1 MKRKITALAV
11 LTLIPTLLL
20 CASCSSPAESGGEA
34 AGQGSAEPIVLKF
47 SDVNGEQSPAGV
59 FCLTFKELVEERT
72 EGRVIVENY
81 FGGTLT
87 ANNIEGTQT
96 GIADLSQHDVS
107 EVTDLCPALSV
118 LEAPY
123 LFDSEEDLFKVTHP
137 DSPIMDRLNEELAG
151 SGVRLVA
158 TYSWGNQ
165 NLLTTNQPVYS
176 EEDLQG
182 LKIRVIPSKIFM
194 ETMSAMGATPT
205 PMGWGEV
212 ITSLVTNMIDG
223 TGMPFSNIVDT
234 GLHEI
239 EHYCIMTGHNP
250 TLSGV
255 FINEASWAKLSEED
269 QQILEQ
275 AGVDARQAV
284 YDSFAESEDEMRA
297 EIEAQGMTIIDADE
311 LSFDTERIRDEV
323 SAKFQDDWGDIFQ
336 EIMDYLERT

>member
-20 CASCSSPAESGGEA
+20 CASCSSPAEPGGEA

-123 LFDSEEDLFKVTHP
+123 LFDSEEDRLP
-137 DSPIMDRLNEELAG
+137 D
-151 SGVRLVA
+151 
-158 TYSWGNQ
+158 
-165 NLLTTNQPVYS
+165 
-176 EEDLQG
+176 
-182 LKIRVIPSKIFM
+182 F
-194 ETMSAMGATPT
+194 
-205 PMGWGEV
+205 
-212 ITSLVTNMIDG
+212 
-223 TGMPFSNIVDT
+223 F
-234 GLHEI
+234 
-239 EHYCIMTGHNP
+239 
-250 TLSGV
+250 TLPG
-255 FINEASWAKLSEED
+255 
-269 QQILEQ
+269 Q
-275 AGVDARQAV
+275 
-284 YDSFAESEDEMRA
+284 
-297 EIEAQGMTIIDADE
+297 
-311 LSFDTERIRDEV
+311 
-323 SAKFQDDWGDIFQ
+323 
-336 EIMDYLERT
+336 